1 MADGRHVGASAEGR
15 AIARAVVY
23 RFMSCC
29 FAHPDRELLELFDSA
44 RLEEFLRSW
53 RYLGFGTSEEI
64 GRITGWQK
72 EFASH
77 DAALRELQKEYTRL
91 FVNACPRVVAPPY
104 SSVYLGGQRRVWGSS
119 TAEVARL
126 YESAG
131 LSMAK
136 DFHDI
141 PDHIAAELEFASY
154 LIVQQCKRADN
165 GTDGADL
172 ADIENR
178 FITKHLLRW
187 APAFLALVIECS
199 RTTFYQVMA
208 SLARQFVEQEA
219 KRFSEPRHGTSNSGN
234 TQKLGIPPPS
244 EEQHANHSYD

>member
-1 MADGRHVGASAEGR
+1 
-15 AIARAVVY
+15 
-23 RFMSCC
+23 MSCC

-119 TAEVARL
+119 
-126 YESAG
+126 
-131 LSMAK
+131 MAK

-165 GTDGADL
+165 GTDDGKL

-178 FITKHLLRW
+178 FLANHLLRW
-187 APAFLALVIECS
+187 APAFLSLVIECS
-199 RTTFYQVMA
+199 RTTFYQVVA
-208 SLARQFVEQEA
+208 SLARQFVEWEE
-219 KRFSEPRHGTSNSGN
+219 KRFSEHDQSKSNSAG
-234 TQKLGIPPPS
+234 
-244 EEQHANHSYD
+244 A